1 MTVSPVAAIA
11 NAAQAMPT
19 MPTLESTLGTG
30 TSVGGLASTQQIG
43 GAQASSSDFGTL
55 LAQGI
60 DNLEGIQNT
69 SSNLAVQA
77 ATGDL
82 SSIQDYTIASTEAST
97 ATQLAVTLRNQAVS
111 AFNQIMNMPA

>member
-11 NAAQAMPT
+11 SAAQSLPNLAGIDT
-19 MPTLESTLGTG
+19 DFA
-30 TSVGGLASTQQIG
+30 SVGGLAPV
-43 GAQASSSDFGTL
+43 QAATTANTSSGSDFGTL
-55 LAQGI
+55 LANGI
-60 DNLEGIQNT
+60 DSLEGLQNN

-82 SSIQDYTIASTEAST
+82 GAIQDYTIASTEAST

>member
-11 NAAQAMPT
+11 NAAQALPSLAGINT
-19 MPTLESTLGTG
+19 DA
-30 TSVGGLASTQQIG
+30 TSVGGLAPVQAATTTPSTSG
-43 GAQASSSDFGTL
+43 TDFGTL
-55 LAQGI
+55 LANGI
-60 DNLEGIQNT
+60 DSLEGLQNN

-82 SSIQDYTIASTEAST
+82 GALQDYTIASTEAST

-111 AFNQIMNMPA
+111 AFNQILNMPA